1 MDGDFAALTFCVAN
15 APEEH
20 IISLHSSGSEGG
32 SRQSI
37 PVLLG
42 SLPLSPLVRESY
54 DQTGPAKKDPS
65 PMVNLLLV
73 APSLATFSF
82 GLRLHGIMSHC
93 MALMMP
99 PEVQRSCEDAS
110 IFLSDIACSYK
121 INYTATHIGFL
132 EIFNEGPMRPRG
144 CSSIGRSSSFV
155 ASQKLFG
162 SEGSAELQCSQDKG
176 MVHRCIAQLR
186 TTAAN
191 SLGPIPSR

>member
-1 MDGDFAALTFCVAN
+1 MVLRSISYPSTRRGRRAVPGKASQFCLV
-15 APEEH
+15 P
-20 IISLHSSGSEGG
+20 SLCLPWFENLMTKL
-32 SRQSI
+32 
-37 PVLLG
+37 VL
-42 SLPLSPLVRESY
+42 
-54 DQTGPAKKDPS
+54 QKKDSS

-110 IFLSDIACSYK
+110 MFSSDIACSCKMY
-121 INYTATHIGFL
+121 YTATHIGFL
-132 EIFNEGPMRPRG
+132 EIFNKGPMRRRG

-191 SLGPIPSR
+191 SLGSHPIPVTHR

>member
-1 MDGDFAALTFCVAN
+1 MLLRT
-15 APEEH
+15 
-20 IISLHSSGSEGG
+20 ISLHSSGSEGG
-32 SRQSI
+32 SSVTSRQVCLVS
-37 PVLLG
+37 L

-54 DQTGPAKKDPS
+54 DQTGPAKKDSS

-82 GLRLHGIMSHC
+82 GLRLHGIMSHF
-93 MALMMP
+93 MALMP
-99 PEVQRSCEDAS
+99 PEVQRSCEDACM
-110 IFLSDIACSYK
+110 FLSDLACSYK
-121 INYTATHIGFL
+121 MYYTATHIAFL
-132 EIFNEGPMRPRG
+132 GIFKKGPMRRRG
-144 CSSIGRSSSFV
+144 RSSIGRSSSFV

-191 SLGPIPSR
+191 SLGPIPFR

>member
-1 MDGDFAALTFCVAN
+1 MDGHFVALTFCVAN

-82 GLRLHGIMSHC
+82 GLRLHGLMSHC
-93 MALMMP
+93 MALMP

-110 IFLSDIACSYK
+110 MFLSDLACSYK
-121 INYTATHIGFL
+121 MYYTATHIGFL
-132 EIFNEGPMRPRG
+132 EIFNKGPMRRRG
-144 CSSIGRSSSFV
+144 RSSIGRSSSLLPLKKFLTRRVQQSCSAVKTKAWCTV
-155 ASQKLFG
+155 ASH
-162 SEGSAELQCSQDKG
+162 S
-176 MVHRCIAQLR
+176 
-186 TTAAN
+186 
-191 SLGPIPSR
+191 